1 MRPSQGTAAFNQSV
15 KIWLQFVLSLLFLFV
30 QKFGG
35 MGADAMGAM
44 GGMGAGAMGGMDFSV
59 CNVLSWFTVLL
70 LILLGYTCQ
79 ELPW

>member
-1 MRPSQGTAAFNQSV
+1 MKSLKPEVSNSYPNY
-15 KIWLQFVLSLLFLFV
+15 IILSLLFLFV

-59 CNVLSWFTVLL
+59 CNVLS
-70 LILLGYTCQ
+70 
-79 ELPW
+79 

>member
-1 MRPSQGTAAFNQSV
+1 M
-15 KIWLQFVLSLLFLFV
+15 

-59 CNVLSWFTVLL
+59 CNVLS
-70 LILLGYTCQ
+70 
-79 ELPW
+79 